1 MHRSAAQVLEAHIVS
16 WEYATLLQIG
26 GSDWEE
32 CGLETTQFS
41 YGGGY
46 KKEKVCMVLETE
58 GVH

>member
-1 MHRSAAQVLEAHIVS
+1 MHRSATQILEAHIVS
-16 WEYATLLQIG
+16 WEYATLLQIS

-32 CGLETTQFS
+32 CGLETTQVS

-58 GVH
+58 KLY